1 MNITINNKTVTTAAT
16 NLRELADEMTL
27 PASGVAIAV
36 DCRMV
41 PRAEWAETQLREG
54 ADLMIIRAVCGG

>member
-1 MNITINNKTVTTAAT
+1 
-16 NLRELADEMTL
+16 
-27 PASGVAIAV
+27 VAIAV

-41 PRAEWAETQLREG
+41 PRTEWAETPLSEG